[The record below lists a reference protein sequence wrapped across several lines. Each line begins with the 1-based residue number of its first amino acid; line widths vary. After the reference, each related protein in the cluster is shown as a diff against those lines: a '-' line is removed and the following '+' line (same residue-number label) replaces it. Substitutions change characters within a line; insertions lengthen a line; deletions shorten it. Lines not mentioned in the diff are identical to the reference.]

1 MQFKLCSVYFL
12 LSYETSPLNVS
23 WCWKSN
29 LVRVL
34 LNMYVAVVISFG
46 SINHSHSVCISMFK
60 HILSNLSFSHKKR
73 FSAEKTVIFRHAHSL
88 ELYGGFFDPI
98 GGLHPLPPPR
108 PPEPESVG
116 LGRTQ
121 ESTSLCYQRVV
132 LLLLVRGPYFE
143 NHQFKIQC
151 IHSKLFLLSF
161 HI

>member
-12 LSYETSPLNVS
+12 LSYETSLLNVS

-34 LNMYVAVVISFG
+34 LTMYVAVVISFG

-60 HILSNLSFSHKKR
+60 HILSNLSFSHKTR
-73 FSAEKTVIFRHAHSL
+73 FSTEKNSDFQTWALIR
-88 ELYGGFFDPI
+88 I
-98 GGLHPLPPPR
+98 IWWPLQSSWWTAPSTAPH

-121 ESTSLCYQRVV
+121 KSTSLCYQKVV
-132 LLLLVRGPYFE
+132 QGPHFE
-143 NHQFKIQC
+143 NHQFKMQW